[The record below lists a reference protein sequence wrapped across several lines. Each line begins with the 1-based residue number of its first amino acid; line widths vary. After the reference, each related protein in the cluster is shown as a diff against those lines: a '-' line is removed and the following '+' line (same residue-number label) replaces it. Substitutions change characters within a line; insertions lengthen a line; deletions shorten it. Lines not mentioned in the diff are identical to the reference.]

1 MKPFIEKP
9 ISDEVSSF
17 VVRTFSTPLLEVPW
31 HQHVEC
37 ELILFTKGEGICFIG
52 NQAEEFQ
59 AGDVFFL
66 GANLPHTFQNPSR
79 SVIASAIVIQFKED
93 FWGETFMALP
103 ECTRLRQL
111 FKIAVHGL
119 KLSGKLKVKAHHTIR
134 QLDRSRGL
142 QRIALLCD
150 CLDAIACSTDYAVLS
165 TQAPVIYNNKNQ
177 ERIDAI
183 FRYTI
188 DHFQEEIKLET
199 IASHLGMSV
208 TTFCNYFKKST
219 KKTYI
224 NFLNEIKIGFACRQL
239 IETNKTIQQICYES
253 GYNTVANFNKQF
265 FKVKNASPSSWK
277 KGISRKLLDAIN

>member
-9 ISDEVSSF
+9 FSNDAGSF

-52 NQAEEFQ
+52 NHANEFK

-66 GANLPHTFQNPSR
+66 GANLPHTFQNPTR

-93 FWGETFMALP
+93 FWGKTFIEMA
-103 ECTRLRQL
+103 ECNKLRQL
-111 FKIAVHGL
+111 YKIALHGL
-119 KLSGKLKVKAHHTIR
+119 KLSGKLKLKANNTIR
-134 QLDRSRGL
+134 QLDNSKGL

-150 CLDAIACSTDYAVLS
+150 CLDAISCSTDYDILS

-183 FRYTI
+183 LRYTI
-188 DHFQEEIKLET
+188 DHFHEEIKLET
-199 IASHLGMSV
+199 IASQVGMSV

-239 IETNKTIQQICYES
+239 IETNKTVQQICYES
-253 GYNTVANFNKQF
+253 GFNTIANFNKQF
-265 FKVKNASPSSWK
+265 FKVKRTSPSAWK
-277 KGISRKLLDAIN
+277 KGISSELLNAIN